1 MRQESLWSPTWS
13 GSFAQIPTTVV
24 HHCPGKGLPRDPSHA
39 TLHISLSLPTSSL
52 FLSPS
57 KTYSPRVV
65 GGNGGSGEI
74 FMCSPV
80 LAYFTHIGFL
90 PWVAEFLNM
99 HGRGRASGGRE
110 GASLAC
116 SLGCLDTPMWS
127 SGKLSGLES
136 GAGDSFMLWNWM
148 KLLRVRVKIGEGEK
162 VPQTQEQKLPRGE

>member
-1 MRQESLWSPTWS
+1 MVTDLVWELCSDP
-13 GSFAQIPTTVV
+13 
-24 HHCPGKGLPRDPSHA
+24 HHCGPPLPGKGSA
-39 TLHISLSLPTSSL
+39 TRSLSCHSPHLSL
-52 FLSPS
+52 APHLLSLSPS